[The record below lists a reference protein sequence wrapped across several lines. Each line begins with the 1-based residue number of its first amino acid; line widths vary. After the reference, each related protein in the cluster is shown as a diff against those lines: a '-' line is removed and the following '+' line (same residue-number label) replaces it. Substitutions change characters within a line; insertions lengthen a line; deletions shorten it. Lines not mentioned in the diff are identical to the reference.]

1 MTGVLV
7 DTSVWIDHFRQ
18 GNPDLVALLHQDA
31 VVMHPLVLG
40 EIACGTPPARAA
52 TLSDLGQ
59 LQHTQQASVQE
70 VIDFI
75 GRERLF
81 GQGCGFI
88 DMCLLASVM
97 LTPGIQLWTADRR
110 LAAIAERFGV
120 SLNPRRH

>member
-1 MTGVLV
+1 
-7 DTSVWIDHFRQ
+7 
-18 GNPDLVALLHQDA
+18 
-31 VVMHPLVLG
+31 MHPLVLG

-88 DMCLLASVM
+88 DMCLLTSVM
-97 LTPGIQLWTADRR
+97 LTPGTQLWTLDRR
-110 LAAIAERFGV
+110 LATIAERFGV
-120 SLNPRRH
+120 SVTPRRH